1 MGAKRV
7 TYMLNIITDKTDKKC
22 INDVE
27 IAFNKSIQLGIKDVP
42 LYAEVL
48 KVIDKSQ
55 LIGDDTVK
63 TPFGITSLSNISS
76 GSKCLL
82 LALSNDKVYVNFD
95 EAGNNVLELA
105 NKMAV
110 DRNINI
116 YMSNRRPIPGKNNA
130 ITINGK
136 KSTVYDWR

>member
-1 MGAKRV
+1 
-7 TYMLNIITDKTDKKC
+7 MLNITTDKTGKKY

-27 IAFNKSIQLGIKDVP
+27 VAFNKSVQLGIKGIP
-42 LYAEVL
+42 LYRDVL
-48 KVIDKSQ
+48 KEIDEAQ
-55 LIGDDTVK
+55 LIGEDTVK